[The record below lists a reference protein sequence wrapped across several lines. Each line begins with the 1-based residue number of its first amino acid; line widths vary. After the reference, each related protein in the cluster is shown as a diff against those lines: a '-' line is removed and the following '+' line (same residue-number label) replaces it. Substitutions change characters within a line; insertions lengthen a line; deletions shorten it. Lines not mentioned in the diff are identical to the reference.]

1 MKQLRER
8 LQDYGAQTLLI
19 EELLAI
25 ILAAGSSN
33 EQALALAGKL
43 LAKYGGLAGMMQAD
57 WQELRQEKGLGEV
70 KVAQLKAVLELGRR
84 LNRPQHDERYQ
95 ISAPEDAAQ
104 LVMQDMVYL
113 GYEQFRVLVL
123 DARNRVVDNV
133 VLYRGTVNSSA
144 LRTAEVFRPAIV
156 RNCPNI
162 IACHSH
168 PSGLPEPSPEDIE
181 VTKQLVAAGNVL
193 DINLVDH
200 LVIGQQRFVSL
211 KERLRW

>member
-25 ILAAGSSN
+25 ILAAGSGN

-43 LAKYGGLAGMMQAD
+43 LAKYGGLGGMMQAD

-95 ISAPEDAAQ
+95 ISAPEDAAR
-104 LVMQDMVYL
+104 LVMQDMAYL

-168 PSGLPEPSPEDIE
+168 PSGSPEPSPEDIE